1 MKHLA
6 YYDRGK
12 EQPTSVT
19 LDSETGNGRRA
30 GMGSKNRFKLGLFGR
45 QLLLR
50 PHRDDSAGA
59 LVGELARLRQTGAD
73 GDRAGI
79 EFMLPIGGWSR
90 RAVRRPAFL
99 LRRRRPRGARRS

>member
-1 MKHLA
+1 MKHPA

-30 GMGSKNRFKLGLFGR
+30 AMGSKNRFKLGLFGR

-50 PHRDDSAGA
+50 PRRHDSAGA
-59 LVGELARLRQTGAD
+59 LVGELARLRQTAAD
-73 GDRAGI
+73 RGPGRHRVYAADRTLESPRSAAA
-79 EFMLPIGGWSR
+79 R
-90 RAVRRPAFL
+90 VPA
-99 LRRRRPRGARRS
+99 

>member
-6 YYDRGK
+6 YSDRGK

-30 GMGSKNRFKLGLFGR
+30 AMGSKNRFKLGLFGR

-50 PHRDDSAGA
+50 PRRHDSAGA

-73 GDRAGI
+73 GGPVRHRVHAADRTLEPPGSAAA
-79 EFMLPIGGWSR
+79 R
-90 RAVRRPAFL
+90 VPA
-99 LRRRRPRGARRS
+99 